1 MAVLEQAKVV
11 HVLDD
16 CICYKKDGI
25 AVTGKGFDWEMDTHP
40 NTYAAPLGS
49 DIHMCHGMLVTTP
62 LPYDIKH
69 TLIKDVNTAARVT
82 IVGHE
87 HLGFGIIKRDDG
99 KYFINPGALCRETA
113 HVAEMER
120 TVQVCILEITKDDVK
135 AELVPITC
143 ARPAEEVLS
152 REHIVEKAL
161 REERMSYF
169 LELLDREGEAK
180 FLEVAEIV
188 DSIVGREMLPPAVKQ
203 EALTRIAAAREE
215 LGRR

>member
-1 MAVLEQAKVV
+1 M
-11 HVLDD
+11 
-16 CICYKKDGI
+16 G
-25 AVTGKGFDWEMDTHP
+25 
-40 NTYAAPLGS
+40 
-49 DIHMCHGMLVTTP
+49 
-62 LPYDIKH
+62 
-69 TLIKDVNTAARVT
+69 
-82 IVGHE
+82 
-87 HLGFGIIKRDDG
+87 
-99 KYFINPGALCRETA
+99 
-113 HVAEMER
+113 R
-120 TVQVCILEITKDDVK
+120 TVQVCILEITNDDVK

-169 LELLDREGEAK
+169 LELLAREGEAK